1 MREMTEIEVIF
12 AVELTPKGKDY
23 IEKTVNSLPHI
34 EKLRSRPEEEIYYRM
49 VLADTGYV
57 KSYALLDVL
66 EVAFSML
73 DDIKLKIIQEI
84 TDSTYGE
91 CMMEIFVLSKDVFP
105 EMYISNEYVKRI
117 SYLHM
122 NVDIDLY

>member
-91 CMMEIFVLSKDVFP
+91 CMMEIVVLSKDVFP

>member
-91 CMMEIFVLSKDVFP
+91 CMMEIVVLSKDVFP

-122 NVDIDLY
+122 TVDIDLY